1 MDWAKYGHVI
11 ASDYRRR
18 IVLCLMKSPKTP
30 KQISEETTLYLSHVS
45 HVINELM
52 KNGVV
57 RCLTPKLRRG
67 KLFSLSDDGE
77 EIAKQLQKLG

>member
-11 ASDYRRR
+11 ASDYRKR
-18 IVLCLMKSPKTP
+18 IVLSLMKDPKTP
-30 KQISEETTLYLSHVS
+30 KQVSEETELYLSHVS
-45 HVINELM
+45 RVINELM
-52 KNGVV
+52 KKEVV

-67 KLFSLSDDGE
+67 KVFTLSDDGQ

>member
-11 ASDYRRR
+11 ASDYRKR
-18 IVLCLMKSPKTP
+18 IVLSLMKGPKTP
-30 KQISEETTLYLSHVS
+30 KQVSEETELYLSHVS
-45 HVINELM
+45 RVTNELM
-52 KNGVV
+52 KKEVV

-67 KLFSLSDDGE
+67 KVFTLSDDGE